1 MTSTKRTR
9 MKRLLSTAAM
19 ATVAVGLLGAV
30 APSARADN
38 DDWRW
43 RQNGWHNNNNHWN
56 GGYYY
61 RNYSYRPYYRPYYYA
76 PPPAYYYPPPA
87 YYGTPSFGF
96 SFGF

>member
-1 MTSTKRTR
+1 MTSTKRTW

-43 RQNGWHNNNNHWN
+43 RQNGWHNNNNGN